1 MSKLLPEAAN
11 TFSCRQNPKG
21 HKERGERARR
31 LVFSRSTRL
40 EAGDMSKLPARV
52 AKAVTCGFALLLILG
67 LVTPDLPA
75 QSSNSAN
82 PYKGFTFFEFYGGSV
97 SSLGSV
103 TELDSTV
110 GYNFNKYFG
119 VDAGIPFYFVGVSN
133 KFSIPGTASGSGV
146 GDVYADLLLTFTNPT
161 VNYLGTLRGTAP
173 TGNNKTGFS
182 TGRAT
187 FDWDNYLDHNFGDLR
202 PFADVGLANTISDTQ
217 FFFRPFTTLGLVV
230 TSEAGA
236 SYRVFPRVRLGAS
249 LYDDAPIG
257 QQKVFNRIV
266 PFSLAQSGS
275 GSGTP
280 AAGGASAAASETV
293 GSSSIDRDNGYSAW
307 LTFQPARAI
316 TFVASYDYSVH
327 YALNMF
333 SFGIGFNVGSIYR
346 KARSVF

>member
-1 MSKLLPEAAN
+1 MSKRFWNFQLRGLPGGTIAA
-11 TFSCRQNPKG
+11 P
-21 HKERGERARR
+21 RR
-31 LVFSRSTRL
+31 LLS
-40 EAGDMSKLPARV
+40 
-52 AKAVTCGFALLLILG
+52 AKVVQGLTCGFILFLILG
-67 LVTPDLPA
+67 LNTPNSRA
-75 QSSNSAN
+75 QSSSPAN

-97 SSLGSV
+97 NSLGSV

-119 VDAGIPFYFVGVSN
+119 VDAGIPFYFVGASN

-146 GDVYADLLLTFTNPT
+146 GDVYADLLLTLTNPT

-173 TGNNKTGFS
+173 TGNSKTGFS

-187 FDWDNYLDHNFGDLR
+187 FDWDNYLDHNFGGLR

-230 TSEAGA
+230 LSEAGA
-236 SYRVFPRVRLGAS
+236 SYRVLPRVRLGAS

-266 PFSLAQSGS
+266 PFSLAR
-275 GSGTP
+275 SGTGSR
-280 AAGGASAAASETV
+280 ASGTGGVSAAASEIV
-293 GSSSIDRDNGYSAW
+293 GPASIDRDNGYSAW
-307 LTFQPARAI
+307 LTYQPTRAI
-316 TFVASYDYSVH
+316 TFVVSYDYSVH

-346 KARSVF
+346 KARRVF